1 MEVPPNHKPKR
12 DGFFVHSMYHDPLC
26 LPMDLE
32 EDTPLNHLVRVV
44 VRLEPLSVIVA
55 AKVVES
61 GVGWIRG
68 LFK

>member
-1 MEVPPNHKPKR
+1 
-12 DGFFVHSMYHDPLC
+12 MYHDQLC

-55 AKVVES
+55 AKVVEN
-61 GVGWIRG
+61 GVRLISG